1 MADYSSAIADIEKAN
16 TLEEIVEIVNRY
28 SAISL

>member
-1 MADYSSAIADIEKAN
+1 MADYRSAIADIEKAN